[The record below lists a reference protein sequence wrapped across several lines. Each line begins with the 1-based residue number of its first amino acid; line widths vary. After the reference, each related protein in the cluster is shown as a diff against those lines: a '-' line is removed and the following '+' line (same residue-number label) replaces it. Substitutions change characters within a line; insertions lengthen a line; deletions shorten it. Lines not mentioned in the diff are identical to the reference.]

1 VFPNK
6 GKEFPEVDYRRARKA
21 EYALAI
27 GTALRGEL
35 RQMPN
40 AIKTVMRWTGA
51 NERTVKNWIAG
62 THGPSGE
69 HLIVLAHHSSEVM
82 AIFHRLA
89 GRHGGDDK
97 SLGVIRKKLVET
109 LNIIDD
115 QCL

>member
-1 VFPNK
+1 MFPKK
-6 GKEFPEVDYRRARKA
+6 GKEFPLIDYRRARKT

-35 RQMPN
+35 KQMPN

-51 NERTVKNWIAG
+51 NERTVKNWVAG

-82 AIFHRLA
+82 AIFHQLA
-89 GRHGGDDK
+89 GRNEVDDN

-109 LNIIDD
+109 LNIIDR
-115 QCL
+115 QSF